1 MANER
6 VLVLDDDDL
15 LRSIVAE
22 RLDRSGYDVATAD
35 CVGAA
40 RSILAHE
47 PPDIALLDVKLPD
60 GEGMDLL
67 PELAE
72 AEIPAVMMTAHATVQ
87 LAVSALKLGARDFL
101 EKPFNLDKLE
111 AMLQSALEVTRMRR
125 EVKALRQQMGASGVI
140 VGSSPAMNEVLGL
153 IEKIAPADATTVLL
167 ESETGTGKGVLARL
181 VHQLSPRAKGPFVSV
196 TCSAL
201 AESLMESEL
210 FGHEKGAFTDAR
222 SLKRGLVELADGGTL
237 FLDEIG
243 ELSLR
248 VQSKLLQFL
257 EDRTF
262 RRVGGTRDLR
272 VHTRVIAATNRDLEA
287 EVAAGNFRSD
297 LNYRLR
303 VVPIKIPPLRDRR
316 SDIEPLAKHFID
328 TFNREF
334 GKRVRR
340 IAPAALNVLVMY
352 LWPGNVRELRN
363 VLERAVLLTDGDT
376 LDLASLP
383 TEMRAPGTPTP
394 SSLPF
399 VFPSTGIDMDA
410 LERALLDEALRRAE
424 GSRSG
429 AGKLLGMSR
438 HQIRNRLKKFGVE
451 A

>member
-1 MANER
+1 MGSAR

-15 LRSIVAE
+15 LRSIITE
-22 RLDRSGYDVATAD
+22 RLGRSGYEVTAVASIAD
-35 CVGAA
+35 ARARVAA
-40 RSILAHE
+40 E

-60 GEGMDLL
+60 GTGTELL
-67 PELAE
+67 PDLRE
-72 AEIPAVMMTAHATVQ
+72 ADTPVVMMTAHATVQ

-111 AMLQSALEVTRMRR
+111 ATLTAALELTRMRR
-125 EVKALRQQMGASGVI
+125 EVKALRQQFSASGVI
-140 VGSSPAMNEVLGL
+140 VGSSPAMYEVLHL

-167 ESETGTGKGVLARL
+167 EGETGTGKGVIARL
-181 VHQLSPRAKGPFVSV
+181 IHQLSPRAKGPFVNV
-196 TCSAL
+196 TCSSL

-222 SLKRGLVELADGGTL
+222 TMKRGLVELADGGTL

-257 EDRTF
+257 EDKTF
-262 RRVGGTRDLR
+262 RRVGGTRDL
-272 VHTRVIAATNRDLEA
+272 VVNTRIIAATNRNLEQ

-297 LNYRLR
+297 LYYRLR
-303 VVPIKIPPLRDRR
+303 VVPVCMPPLRDRR
-316 SDIEPLAKHFID
+316 SDIEALAKHFVES
-328 TFNREF
+328 FNKEF
-334 GKRVRR
+334 GKRVRS
-340 IAPAALNVLVMY
+340 IEPAAMRLLQEY
-352 LWPGNVRELRN
+352 TWPGNVRELRN
-363 VLERAVLLTDGDT
+363 VLERAVLLTEGNVLQLAT
-376 LDLASLP
+376 LP
-383 TEMRAPGTPTP
+383 IEMRSPGTTGA
-394 SSLPF
+394 LPF
-399 VFPSTGIDMDA
+399 TLGPEGIDMEV

-429 AGKLLGMSR
+429 AGKLLGLSR